1 MNILQRKMFANGDA
15 VVQPQRNI
23 NIPELVG
30 YYVSQGYNALD
41 IKQMLPQLDMA
52 DIEMAVSQLGGSVN
66 PAMASPGADE
76 FNSPSFDVLPRIAE
90 TIVTDSPTG
99 ELSLSQAE
107 APQTNTGIPVG
118 VTSPDEISAIAQRIE
133 DLKSEKER
141 IKNRSGFQIMNKEKI
156 PLYLDQIDQ
165 QIASLNG
172 ELRIKLQQPSA
183 TNSSPDLNVET
194 EASFPGLPTEQ
205 EITGST
211 SAIAETTEESG
222 LESNQYRA
230 SDGIVHTIDSAKFKD
245 FLLGL
250 SPKDIQAMF
259 QAPGIGYGEDLKNV
273 LAERAAQVKTP
284 ASGFNPS
291 SDMIGQTQ
299 LNTPITPG
307 TTIKEMG
314 GVLKDA
320 SIETA
325 EELYNLGRRGL
336 GAFDYF
342 FKSQKEYDEK
352 GPFEKTDFKTG
363 RFKELDD
370 PMNPYPNSPAG
381 SAETMYDTLRAPG
394 NQRRFRASSIDAGGQ
409 ARFGMT
415 AGELDNLILQSST
428 GVVDPIQKN
437 INDVSNQ
444 EKNGKEVVTGDN
456 QEGEIEGQEGE
467 APTSGDLASDTSGKE
482 GGANIT
488 TGDIQN
494 DVGGF
499 DDDDASETSV
509 AIYND
514 PDVIRLMRNLGKGI
528 AVKGTIDEGFLIG
541 SAGAAAEKEAEA
553 LLEKERDAK
562 IAAEALKFGGPRK
575 PETIKLVKEAKTNIV
590 KQHTQFKEANSTVR
604 LAESVKGYIENGDIQ
619 SFAARLGVGKDRLFT
634 LAGLGPDESQVNS
647 RERAQIALT
656 ILRQKNIKQILN
668 EGGKNISNV
677 DRTVAKDIA
686 GSLDDLDLTQTP
698 GGLIIRMQETIRSS
712 TGKANDARAMAQG
725 EFDALKETSQGGL
738 YISDLNLNEEILN
751 FLESSNLFSP
761 NSNLQGRPSGTTGT
775 DNVIDLI
782 PK

>member
-1 MNILQRKMFANGDA
+1 MNIFQRKMFANGDA

-76 FNSPSFDVLPRIAE
+76 FNSSSFDVLPRIAE

-107 APQTNTGIPVG
+107 APQPNTGIPVG
-118 VTSPDEISAIAQRIE
+118 VTSSNEISAIAQKIE

-141 IKNRSGFQIMNKEKI
+141 IKNRSGFQIMNREQI

-194 EASFPGLPTEQ
+194 EVSFPGLPTEQ

-211 SAIAETTEESG
+211 SAIAETTEENG
-222 LESNQYRA
+222 LGPNEYRS
-230 SDGIVHTIDSAKFKD
+230 SDGKVYNIDPNRFAEILNSENTYELQALIQNPEVKYGSNLQETIRNV
-245 FLLGL
+245 
-250 SPKDIQAMF
+250 
-259 QAPGIGYGEDLKNV
+259 IG
-273 LAERAAQVKTP
+273 ERAATFSSV
-284 ASGFNPS
+284 SPS
-291 SDMIGQTQ
+291 TFKFGQELPDY
-299 LNTPITPG
+299 LNLQTGLRDVAGVGLEGIAEFGEG
-307 TTIKEMG
+307 T
-314 GVLKDA
+314 
-320 SIETA
+320 
-325 EELYNLGRRGL
+325 YNLIRRGL
-336 GAFDYF
+336 SGLIGERGDDTGDQDI
-342 FKSQKEYDEK
+342 FKGERYPIGEDNLIGGFEK
-352 GPFEKTDFKTG
+352 GILPERSG
-363 RFKELDD
+363 SLRMGIPSLD
-370 PMNPYPNSPAG
+370 
-381 SAETMYDTLRAPG
+381 
-394 NQRRFRASSIDAGGQ
+394 
-409 ARFGMT
+409 
-415 AGELDNLILQSST
+415 LDNLVLRSST
-428 GVVDPIQKN
+428 GAIDPIQKN
-437 INDVSNQ
+437 IDDVSNQ
-444 EKNGKEVVTGDN
+444 ESNGKDVVIGDT
-456 QEGEIEGQEGE
+456 QESEGESEGQEGE
-467 APTSGDLASDTSGKE
+467 APTRGDLASATSNQE
-482 GGANIT
+482 GGAEIT
-488 TGDIQN
+488 TGDIEN

-528 AVKGTIDEGFLIG
+528 ALKGTIDEGFLIG

-575 PETIKLVKEAKTNIV
+575 PETIRLVKEAKTNIV

-604 LAESVKGYIENGDIQ
+604 LAQSVKGYIENGDIQ

-634 LAGLGPDESQVNS
+634 LAGLGPDASQVNS

-698 GGLIIRMQETIRSS
+698 GGLIIRMEETIKSS

-761 NSNLQGRPSGTTGT
+761 NSNLQGRPSGTKGT